1 MTDAASDEPRP
12 TVVNDEASRRF
23 VIAEGAM
30 EAFLQYRTRAD
41 RLILVHTE
49 VPPKLGGRGLA
60 GELIR
65 TAIDHAEAHRLTVV
79 PLCPLARSWLM
90 RHADVS
96 KRVTIDWVQDAD
108 D

>member
-1 MTDAASDEPRP
+1 MSTTGP
-12 TVVNDEASRRF
+12 VVANDEAARRF
-23 VIAEGAM
+23 VIVEGAM

-65 TAIDHAEAHRLTVV
+65 AAIDHAEAHGLTVV

-90 RHADVS
+90 RHTDES
-96 KRVTIDWVQDAD
+96 RRVTIDWVQDTD